1 MKENIKYQTF
11 QPHPNLASIVKCY
24 WTLEVPKLEHTAKQL
39 IIPDG
44 CIEMIFI
51 LGDDVKRYTS
61 DMNFIIQPRQMVL
74 GQITEQ
80 FYIEPTGHVNTFAIR
95 FYPFGFANF
104 VSIPIK
110 KLANKETPL
119 RSLFGQKDS
128 NELSSQ
134 MSKADDTKQRIKI
147 AETFL
152 LEKLKSKTTVDNIIT
167 KTVDTMLMVNG
178 AETIASILKNDLSKR
193 RQLER
198 KFLNKVG
205 ISPKKLSK
213 VIRLQ
218 AALKMLLDET
228 PENLTKVAYDSE
240 YYDQAHFTKDF
251 KEFTGITPK
260 EFLRDDKM
268 ALSALIYKGN

>member
-24 WTLEVPKLEHTAKQL
+24 WTLEVPKLEHIAKQL

-110 KLANKETPL
+110 KLANKETLL

-134 MSKADDTKQRIKI
+134 MSKASDTKQRIKI

-167 KTVDTMLMVNG
+167 KTVDTMLMMNG